1 LNAPPV
7 ARRLIASPA
16 TLSARPP
23 DRQAAPGIGGVDDFA
38 GPAGQD
44 ARVRAQLGTV
54 LAVLAVL
61 AALAGAVVAVVR
73 LRARRGIA
81 TTMQRATYD
90 VLHTASLAAE
100 PLRGGL
106 TPASA
111 AKAARHLRT
120 LVGSVGLAV
129 VDGGR
134 LLAVD
139 GRGGHHGDQLM
150 AAAQKAVLARRSA
163 VLTVSDLPCDR
174 VDCVVR
180 GAVIAPLAVGAQA
193 GGTAGGSTAAGTQAG
208 GGAALVAVADD
219 QPAPGLVQAALEAAR
234 WAGSQ
239 LALAELDSQR
249 ERLAR
254 AEVRALRA
262 QISPHFIYN
271 ALTAI
276 ASFVRTDP
284 ERARELIL
292 EFAEFTR
299 YSFRAHGDFTT
310 LAEEL
315 RSIDRYL
322 TIERARFGDR
332 LQVKLRIAPE
342 VLPVSLP
349 FLCLQPLV
357 ENAVRHGLSRK
368 PGVGMVSIEARDAG
382 AECHITVE
390 DDGVGMDP
398 EVLAAGAHESTG
410 GDDAGQH
417 VGLSNV
423 DERLRSVFGDH
434 FGLVVETAP
443 GAGTKVSMRVPKFH
457 PGVRS

>member
-1 LNAPPV
+1 MGAN
-7 ARRLIASPA
+7 
-16 TLSARPP
+16 LS
-23 DRQAAPGIGGVDDFA
+23 
-38 GPAGQD
+38 
-44 ARVRAQLGTV
+44 
-54 LAVLAVL
+54 AVLAVL
-61 AALAGAVVAVVR
+61 ALVSALAGAVFAVVR

-81 TTMQRATYD
+81 TATQRATYE
-90 VLHTASLAAE
+90 VLHTAGLAAE
-100 PLRGGL
+100 PLRTGL
-106 TPASA
+106 RPTGA
-111 AKAARHLRT
+111 AKAVRHLRA
-120 LVGSVGLAV
+120 LVGAPGLAV
-129 VDGGR
+129 VDGAEV
-134 LLAVD
+134 LAID
-139 GRGGHHGDQLM
+139 GRGGHHSAQFV
-150 AAAQKAVLARRSA
+150 AAARRALDTDRSTVLGQRELR
-163 VLTVSDLPCDR
+163 CDR
-174 VDCVVR
+174 VDCPVR
-180 GAVIAPLAVGAQA
+180 GAVVAPMTGPDGQAAAVVVSIAD
-193 GGTAGGSTAAGTQAG
+193 SE
-208 GGAALVAVADD
+208 
-219 QPAPGLVQAALEAAR
+219 PAPGLVQATLETAR
-234 WAGSQ
+234 WAGAQ
-239 LALAELDSQR
+239 LALAELDSSR

-292 EFAEFTR
+292 EFADFTR
-299 YSFRAHGDFTT
+299 YSFRAHGEFTT

-332 LQVKLRIAPE
+332 LQVRLQIAPE
-342 VLPVSLP
+342 VLPVGLP

-398 EVLAAGAHESTG
+398 AVLAARIAEGVVDPA
-410 GDDAGQH
+410 DDSGQH

-423 DERLRSVFGDH
+423 DERLRAVFGDQ
-434 FGLVVETAP
+434 FGLVVDTGV
-443 GAGTKVSMRVPKFH
+443 GAGTRVSMRVPKFH
-457 PGVRS
+457 RHVRAST

>member
-1 LNAPPV
+1 MLG
-7 ARRLIASPA
+7 A
-16 TLSARPP
+16 T
-23 DRQAAPGIGGVDDFA
+23 V
-38 GPAGQD
+38 
-44 ARVRAQLGTV
+44 
-54 LAVLAVL
+54 
-61 AALAGAVVAVVR
+61 GAVFR

-81 TTMQRATYD
+81 TAMQRATYD
-90 VLHTASLAAE
+90 VLHTATLAAE
-100 PLRGGL
+100 PLKTGL
-106 TPASA
+106 TTDSAGKAS
-111 AKAARHLRT
+111 RHLRT
-120 LVGSVGLAV
+120 LVGAVGLAIT
-129 VDGGR
+129 DGER
-134 LLAVD
+134 CLAYD
-139 GRGGHHGDQLM
+139 GRGGHHADQLT
-150 AAAQKAVLARRSA
+150 AAASRAVRNGRSV
-163 VLTVSDLPCDR
+163 VLNGSDLPCDR
-174 VDCVVR
+174 VDCVVG
-180 GAVIAPLAVGAQA
+180 GAVVAPLTGPGGAA
-193 GGTAGGSTAAGTQAG
+193 E
-208 GGAALVAVADD
+208 AALVAVSDG
-219 QPAPGLVQAALEAAR
+219 QPAPGLVQATLEAAR

-239 LALAELDSQR
+239 LAVAELESSR

-284 ERARELIL
+284 VRARELIL

-299 YSFRAHGDFTT
+299 YSFRAHGEFTT

-332 LQVKLRIAPE
+332 LQVRLQIAPE
-342 VLPVSLP
+342 VLPVNLP

-398 EVLAAGAHESTG
+398 AVFEQHAPESEDAH
-410 GDDAGQH
+410 H
-417 VGLSNV
+417 VGLVNV

-434 FGLVVETAP
+434 NGLVVETAP

-457 PGVRS
+457 PGVRA

>member
-1 LNAPPV
+1 V
-7 ARRLIASPA
+7 
-16 TLSARPP
+16 
-23 DRQAAPGIGGVDDFA
+23 
-38 GPAGQD
+38 
-44 ARVRAQLGTV
+44 GTQV
-54 LAVLAVL
+54 LAVAVVVVALAAAVYAVL
-61 AALAGAVVAVVR
+61 R

-81 TTMQRATYD
+81 TAMQRATYD
-90 VLHTASLAAE
+90 VLHTAGLAAE

-106 TPASA
+106 TPSSA

-120 LVGSVGLAV
+120 LVGAVGLAIT
-129 VDGGR
+129 DGETG
-134 LLAVD
+134 LAFD
-139 GRGGHHGDQLM
+139 GRGGHHSAQLT
-150 AAAQKAVLARRSA
+150 AAARKALLTPRSVVLGG
-163 VLTVSDLPCDR
+163 SDLPCDR

-180 GAVIAPLAVGAQA
+180 GAVVAPLTGPDGRAV
-193 GGTAGGSTAAGTQAG
+193 
-208 GGAALVAVADD
+208 AALVAVADS
-219 QPAPGLVQAALEAAR
+219 QPAPGLVQATLEAAR

-239 LALAELDSQR
+239 LALAELDSSR

-276 ASFVRTDP
+276 GSFVRTDP

-299 YSFRAHGDFTT
+299 YSFRAHGEFTT

-332 LQVKLRIAPE
+332 LHVRLRIAPE
-342 VLPVSLP
+342 VLPVGLP

-398 EVLAAGAHESTG
+398 EVFRADRPD
-410 GDDAGQH
+410 GDDGQH
-417 VGLSNV
+417 VGLTNV
-423 DERLRSVFGDH
+423 DERLRSVFGES

-457 PGVRS
+457 PQVRAS

>member
-1 LNAPPV
+1 MGSQV
-7 ARRLIASPA
+7 
-16 TLSARPP
+16 
-23 DRQAAPGIGGVDDFA
+23 
-38 GPAGQD
+38 
-44 ARVRAQLGTV
+44 GTV
-54 LAVLAVL
+54 LAVVVAL
-61 AALAGAVVAVVR
+61 AALVGAVAAVVR

-81 TTMQRATYD
+81 TAMQRATYE
-90 VLHTASLAAE
+90 VLHTAALAAE

-106 TPASA
+106 TATSA
-111 AKAARHLRT
+111 GKAVRHLRT
-120 LVGSVGLAV
+120 LVGAVGLTIA
-129 VDGGR
+129 DGDQC
-134 LLAVD
+134 LAFD
-139 GRGGHHGDQLM
+139 GRGSHHSEQLTG
-150 AAAQKAVLARRSA
+150 AAQRAIQTSRSV
-163 VLTVSDLPCDR
+163 VLTPSDLSCDR
-174 VDCVVR
+174 MDCVVR
-180 GAVIAPLAVGAQA
+180 GAVIAPLAGLD
-193 GGTAGGSTAAGTQAG
+193 GRAA
-208 GGAALVAVADD
+208 AALVAVADD
-219 QPAPGLVQAALEAAR
+219 QPAPGLVQATLEAAR

-239 LALAELDSQR
+239 LALAELESSR

-332 LQVKLRIAPE
+332 LQVRLQIAPE
-342 VLPVSLP
+342 VLPVGLP

-398 EVLAAGAHESTG
+398 AALVAGVAEAAAGSG
-410 GDDAGQH
+410 NDAQH
-417 VGLSNV
+417 GLSNV

-457 PGVRS
+457 PRVRA

>member
-1 LNAPPV
+1 MGGN
-7 ARRLIASPA
+7 
-16 TLSARPP
+16 LSAVFGVVSLVTAL
-23 DRQAAPGIGGVDDFA
+23 AAA
-38 GPAGQD
+38 
-44 ARVRAQLGTV
+44 LW
-54 LAVLAVL
+54 AVL
-61 AALAGAVVAVVR
+61 R

-81 TTMQRATYD
+81 TATQRATYE
-90 VLHTASLAAE
+90 VLHTAGLAAE

-106 TPASA
+106 SAAGA
-111 AKAARHLRT
+111 AKAVRHLRT
-120 LVGSVGLAV
+120 LVGAAGLALT
-129 VDGGR
+129 DR
-134 LLAVD
+134 AALLALD
-139 GRGGHHGDQLM
+139 GRGAHHGDQLL
-150 AAAQKAVLARRSA
+150 AAARRAAAAGRSTVLRESE
-163 VLTVSDLPCDR
+163 LHCDL
-174 VDCVVR
+174 VDCPVR
-180 GAVIAPLAVGAQA
+180 GAVVAPLSADGRVVG
-193 GGTAGGSTAAGTQAG
+193 
-208 GGAALVAVADD
+208 ALVAIADG
-219 QPAPGLVQAALEAAR
+219 QPAPGLVQATLETAH
-234 WAGSQ
+234 WAGDQ
-239 LALAELDSQR
+239 LALAELDSSR

-276 ASFVRTDP
+276 GSFVRTDP

-299 YSFRAHGDFTT
+299 YSFRAHGEFTT

-332 LQVKLRIAPE
+332 LQVRLQIAPE
-342 VLPVSLP
+342 VLPVTLP

-368 PGVGMVSIEARDAG
+368 PGTGMVSIEARDAG

-398 EVLAAGAHESTG
+398 TTLTAGIAELAGAGSDPT
-410 GDDAGQH
+410 DDPGQH

-423 DERLRSVFGDH
+423 DERLRSAFGDR
-434 FGLVVETAP
+434 FGLVVET
-443 GAGTKVSMRVPKFH
+443 GLGSGTKVSMRVPKFH
-457 PGVRS
+457 PGVRASS

>member
-1 LNAPPV
+1 MRPV
-7 ARRLIASPA
+7 GSD
-16 TLSARPP
+16 LS
-23 DRQAAPGIGGVDDFA
+23 
-38 GPAGQD
+38 
-44 ARVRAQLGTV
+44 
-54 LAVLAVL
+54 AVLAVL
-61 AALAGAVVAVVR
+61 ALVAALAGAVYAVVR

-81 TTMQRATYD
+81 TATQRATYE
-90 VLHTASLAAE
+90 VLHTARFAADSL
-100 PLRGGL
+100 RHGL
-106 TPASA
+106 APATA
-111 AKAARHLRT
+111 AKSARHLRT
-120 LVGSVGLAV
+120 LVGAAGLAIG
-129 VDGGR
+129 DREG
-134 LLAVD
+134 LLTLD
-139 GRGGHHGDQLM
+139 GRGEHHREQL
-150 AAAQKAVLARRSA
+150 AAAGKRSIDAGRSTVLGQSELA
-163 VLTVSDLPCDR
+163 CDR
-174 VDCVVR
+174 IDCLVR
-180 GAVIAPLAVGAQA
+180 GAVVAPLSGSDGAP
-193 GGTAGGSTAAGTQAG
+193 TV
-208 GGAALVAVADD
+208 ALIAIADGP
-219 QPAPGLVQAALEAAR
+219 PAPGLVQATMETAR
-234 WAGSQ
+234 WVGAQ
-239 LALAELDSQR
+239 LALAELDSSR

-332 LQVKLRIAPE
+332 LQVRLRIAPE
-342 VLPVSLP
+342 VLPVGLP
-349 FLCLQPLV
+349 YLCLQPLV

-398 EVLAAGAHESTG
+398 SVLVAEVAAES
-410 GDDAGQH
+410 GDDGSEAGQH

-423 DERLRSVFGDH
+423 DERLRSVFGDQY
-434 FGLVVETAP
+434 GLVVETGP

-457 PGVRS
+457 PAVRAGAP

>member
-1 LNAPPV
+1 MV
-7 ARRLIASPA
+7 AN
-16 TLSARPP
+16 LS
-23 DRQAAPGIGGVDDFA
+23 
-38 GPAGQD
+38 
-44 ARVRAQLGTV
+44 TV
-54 LAVLAVL
+54 LALLALVTAL
-61 AALAGAVVAVVR
+61 SAAVYAVVR

-81 TTMQRATYD
+81 TSTQRATYD
-90 VLHTASLAAE
+90 VLHTAGLAAD
-100 PLRGGL
+100 PLRAGL
-106 TPASA
+106 TEAGA
-111 AKAARHLRT
+111 AKSVRHLRA
-120 LVGSVGLAV
+120 LVGAAGLAL
-129 VDGGR
+129 VDSDDIVA
-134 LLAVD
+134 LD
-139 GRGGHHGDQLM
+139 GRGGHHRAQLI
-150 AAAQKAVLARRSA
+150 AAARRTIVNDRSTVLDEDE
-163 VLTVSDLPCDR
+163 LGCDR
-174 VDCVVR
+174 IDCVVR
-180 GAVIAPLAVGAQA
+180 GAVVAPLSGP
-193 GGTAGGSTAAGTQAG
+193 GGTAY
-208 GGAALVAVADD
+208 AALVAIADD
-219 QPAPGLVQAALEAAR
+219 APAPGLVQATLETAR
-234 WAGSQ
+234 WIATQ
-239 LALAELDSQR
+239 LALAELDSSR

-299 YSFRAHGDFTT
+299 YSFRAHGEFTT

-332 LQVKLRIAPE
+332 LQVRLQIAPE
-342 VLPVSLP
+342 VLPVGLP

-382 AECHITVE
+382 SECHITVE
-390 DDGVGMDP
+390 DDGVGIDP
-398 EVLAAGAHESTG
+398 EVLLAAVSDGAGDAGDGDGGT

-423 DERLRSVFGDH
+423 DERLRAVFGEQ
-434 FGLVVETAP
+434 FGLVVETGV

-457 PGVRS
+457 PGVRAGTGGGLA